1 MNNKKYNPFVDT
13 YNFNANSSNW
23 VQRLGHNADFYNNPL
38 GYNSS
43 PTPRPY
49 DNTADSGADD
59 DNEVISGFKPQ
70 TPRTTSLNNGFNV
83 NKQPPSMGNMSS
95 FNLKGNNNASDF
107 NANSSNWVQRLG
119 YNDAFH
125 ANPLGYNSSPTP
137 RPYDNTADSAT
148 DDDNEIVSGF
158 TPQTK
163 KNTKSNKDFMD
174 YFMDNLADIGY
185 GAKKALSGA
194 TFGASDWALRKLGLD
209 NEQEYLA
216 RKEAEGLG
224 TLTKGLGLASEIGGN
239 IIGAGGTLA
248 KGLGKAG
255 LKGYKLAT
263 ASGGIEGAA
272 YGLTSSDSW
281 ADVPRN
287 MALSTIA
294 GVSMPYLLKPIGAV
308 MKPISNR
315 ITRYMGQQNLI
326 KQLASET
333 NFQDVKLGNISDD
346 LANKIN
352 NVRNA
357 EGISVVDNTKSIIPA
372 ARVEHIRQRRVTN
385 DGYTPQDAA
394 KTVDMA
400 LFSKDPRVIKGN
412 VPENQVIFDASNPA
426 NKVVINK
433 HPETKGISVV
443 TTMKDK
449 SLGKINKRLGGL
461 PFPPY
466 GANITSD
473 VSTAAGSK
481 IPDFQPLN
489 KNITL
494 SQTDVNPFEKRSFV
508 EAMAD
513 RDKARVMRN
522 GVLSGASDLSERART
537 FQDLLTKRKEGW
549 RDADFE
555 KLVKTPELAKAEVQ
569 YAQFM
574 AKNGQKTLSPQ
585 KVSEFYERHPIA
597 KDMIA
602 EMREVDPRAFDNIL
616 PGSLEEFDMLKKI
629 LREEAGNKIKVGAS
643 KSGAL
648 KRAENALKELMD
660 GEFPGFKDVNTQYA
674 SAQTAQDVFES
685 KLRQGLTSVGGGT
698 ANTSPFWSGISSPL
712 TAAGV
717 IGGFFNPMYLALT
730 AAGLGGKALMRNSQR
745 AAARRLA
752 DGIVRTPVNINPVLA
767 NGLSAPVLNALL
779 KYQNKQDY

>member
-1 MNNKKYNPFVDT
+1 MNNLFQNNYESDNDERLDKKFSYNYQVIKRMYPKASELPEEEVRGIIRKYYQAPKGQEEQVIKDYISQKEPEWQTKYFAEDDENNT
-13 YNFNANSSNW
+13 LLSPITRMRR
-23 VQRLGHNADFYNNPL
+23 QRAKGFLHQ
-38 GYNSS
+38 SS
-43 PTPRPY
+43 PETSNMLMDY
-49 DNTADSGADD
+49 QALDTSDMLYGAA
-59 DNEVISGFKPQ
+59 
-70 TPRTTSLNNGFNV
+70 T
-83 NKQPPSMGNMSS
+83 
-95 FNLKGNNNASDF
+95 NNNYQMQKDKEENVDSMPQ
-107 NANSSNWVQRLG
+107 SS
-119 YNDAFH
+119 
-125 ANPLGYNSSPTP
+125 
-137 RPYDNTADSAT
+137 DSA
-148 DDDNEIVSGF
+148 
-158 TPQTK
+158 
-163 KNTKSNKDFMD
+163 KSFGD
-174 YFMDNLADIGY
+174 YFMDNVADIGY
-185 GAKKALSGA
+185 GMKKALSGA
-194 TFGASDWALRKLGLD
+194 TLGASDWALRRLGLD

-216 RKEAEGLG
+216 KKQAEGLG
-224 TLTKGLGLASEIGGN
+224 GLTKGLGVASEIGGN
-239 IIGAGGTLA
+239 ILGAGGALV
-248 KGLGKAG
+248 KGLQNAG
-255 LKGYKLAT
+255 FKGLRLAT
-263 ASGGIEGAA
+263 TAGGTEGAA
-272 YGLTSSDSW
+272 YGLTGSDRL
-281 ADVPRN
+281 ADAPEN
-287 MALSTIA
+287 MAWGA
-294 GVSMPYLLKPIGAV
+294 GLGAGMGASMPYLLKPIGAAMRPAV
-308 MKPISNR
+308 NR
-315 ITRYMGQQNLI
+315 INRYMGKRVLT
-326 KQLASET
+326 KQLQRGT
-333 NFQDVKLGNISDD
+333 DFQDVKLGNISDD

-372 ARVEHIRQRRVTN
+372 NRVEHIRQRRVTN
-385 DGYTPQDAA
+385 DGYAPQDAA

-400 LFSKDPRVIKGN
+400 LFSKDPRAIKGN
-412 VPENQVIFDASNPA
+412 VPENQVVFDASNPA

-508 EAMAD
+508 EALAD

-522 GVLSGASDLSERART
+522 GVLSGASDLSERARIL
-537 FQDLLTKRKEGW
+537 QDNLTKRKDGW
-549 RDADFE
+549 FDADFE
-555 KLVKTPELAKAEVQ
+555 KLIKTPEMAKAEVQ

-585 KVSEFYERHPIA
+585 KVSDFYGQHPIA

-616 PGSLEEFDMLKKI
+616 PGSLEEFDMLKKN

-643 KSGAL
+643 KSSAL

-674 SAQTAQDVFES
+674 SAQTAQDIFES

-717 IGGFFNPMYLALT
+717 IGGFFNPSALALT
-730 AAGLGGKALMRNSQR
+730 AAGLGGKALMRSSRR

-752 DGIVRTPVNINPVLA
+752 DGIVRTPVNINPVFA
-767 NGLSAPVLNALL
+767 NGLSAPALNALS
-779 KYQNKQDY
+779 KYQNRQDY

>member
-1 MNNKKYNPFVDT
+1 MNNLFQNNYESDNDERLDKKFSYNYQVIKRMYPKASELPEEEVRGIIRKYYQAPKGQEEQVIKDYISQKEPEWQTKYFAEDDENNT
-13 YNFNANSSNW
+13 LLSPITRMRR
-23 VQRLGHNADFYNNPL
+23 QRAKGFLHQ
-38 GYNSS
+38 SS
-43 PTPRPY
+43 PETSNMLMDY
-49 DNTADSGADD
+49 QALDTSDMLYGAA
-59 DNEVISGFKPQ
+59 
-70 TPRTTSLNNGFNV
+70 T
-83 NKQPPSMGNMSS
+83 
-95 FNLKGNNNASDF
+95 NNNYQMQKDKEENVDSMPQ
-107 NANSSNWVQRLG
+107 SS
-119 YNDAFH
+119 
-125 ANPLGYNSSPTP
+125 
-137 RPYDNTADSAT
+137 DSA
-148 DDDNEIVSGF
+148 
-158 TPQTK
+158 
-163 KNTKSNKDFMD
+163 KSFGD
-174 YFMDNLADIGY
+174 YFMDNVADIGY
-185 GAKKALSGA
+185 GMKKALSGA
-194 TFGASDWALRKLGLD
+194 TLGASDWALRRLGLD

-216 RKEAEGLG
+216 KKQAEGLG
-224 TLTKGLGLASEIGGN
+224 GLTKGLGVASEIGGN
-239 IIGAGGTLA
+239 ILGAGGALA
-248 KGLGKAG
+248 KGLQNAG
-255 LKGYKLAT
+255 FNGLRLAT
-263 ASGGIEGAA
+263 TAGGTEGAA
-272 YGLTSSDSW
+272 YGLTGSDRL
-281 ADVPRN
+281 ADAPEN
-287 MALSTIA
+287 MAWGA
-294 GVSMPYLLKPIGAV
+294 GLGAGMGASMPYLLKPIGAAMRPAV
-308 MKPISNR
+308 NR
-315 ITRYMGQQNLI
+315 INRYMGKRVLT
-326 KQLASET
+326 KQLQRGT
-333 NFQDVKLGNISDD
+333 DFQDVKLGNISDD

-372 ARVEHIRQRRVTN
+372 NRVEHIRQRRVTN
-385 DGYTPQDAA
+385 DGYAPQDAA

-412 VPENQVIFDASNPA
+412 VPENQVVFDASNPA

-508 EAMAD
+508 EALAD

-522 GVLSGASDLSERART
+522 GVLSGASDLSERARIL
-537 FQDLLTKRKEGW
+537 QDNLTKRKDGW
-549 RDADFE
+549 FDADFE
-555 KLVKTPELAKAEVQ
+555 KLIKTPEMAKAEVQ

-585 KVSEFYERHPIA
+585 KVSDFYGQHPIA

-616 PGSLEEFDMLKKI
+616 PGSLEEFDMLKKN

-643 KSGAL
+643 KSSAL

-674 SAQTAQDVFES
+674 SAQTAQDIFES

-717 IGGFFNPMYLALT
+717 IGGYFNPSALALT
-730 AAGLGGKALMRNSQR
+730 AAGLGGKALMRSSRR

-752 DGIVRTPVNINPVLA
+752 DGIVRTPVNINPVFA
-767 NGLSAPVLNALL
+767 NGLSAPALNALS
-779 KYQNKQDY
+779 KYQNRQDY

>member
-1 MNNKKYNPFVDT
+1 MNILFQNNYESENDKRLDKKFSYNYQVIKSMYPKASELPEEEVRGIIRKYYQAPQGQEEQVIKD
-13 YNFNANSSNW
+13 YISQKEPEWQQLYGLDYEDKEEKQNQDSNSFWQPTQN
-23 VQRLGHNADFYNNPL
+23 NDFWG
-38 GYNSS
+38 GY
-43 PTPRPY
+43 
-49 DNTADSGADD
+49 G
-59 DNEVISGFKPQ
+59 
-70 TPRTTSLNNGFNV
+70 
-83 NKQPPSMGNMSS
+83 NKQNVSS
-95 FNLKGNNNASDF
+95 S
-107 NANSSNWVQRLG
+107 
-119 YNDAFH
+119 
-125 ANPLGYNSSPTP
+125 T
-137 RPYDNTADSAT
+137 
-148 DDDNEIVSGF
+148 
-158 TPQTK
+158 TPQEPN
-163 KNTKSNKDFMD
+163 NTQTLSD
-174 YFMDNLADIGY
+174 YFMDNVADIGY
-185 GAKKALSGA
+185 GAKKAISGA
-194 TFGASDWALRKLGLD
+194 TFGASDWALRRLGLD

-216 RKEAEGLG
+216 KKQAEGLG
-224 TLTKGLGLASEIGGN
+224 GLTQGLGVASEIGGN
-239 IIGAGGTLA
+239 ILGAGGALV
-248 KGLGKAG
+248 KGLQNTG
-255 LKGYKLAT
+255 LNGLKLAT
-263 ASGGIEGAA
+263 TAGGIESAA
-272 YGLTSSDSW
+272 YGLTGSDRL
-281 ADVPRN
+281 ADVPKN
-287 MALSTIA
+287 MAWGA
-294 GVSMPYLLKPIGAV
+294 GLGAGLGAGMPYLLKPIGAAMRPAV
-308 MKPISNR
+308 NR
-315 ITRYMGQQNLI
+315 INRYMGKRALT
-326 KQLASET
+326 KQLQRGT
-333 NFQDVKLGNISDD
+333 DFQDVKLGNISDD

-385 DGYTPQDAA
+385 DGYAPQDAA

-513 RDKARVMRN
+513 RDKARVIRN

-585 KVSEFYERHPIA
+585 KVSEFYGRHPIA

-616 PGSLEEFDMLKKI
+616 PGSLAEFDMLKKI
-629 LREEAGNKIKVGAS
+629 LREEAGNKITIGAS
-643 KSGAL
+643 KSDAL
-648 KRAENALKELMD
+648 NRAENALTELLN
-660 GEFPGFKDVNTQYA
+660 GEFPGFNEINIQYEKA
-674 SAQTAQDVFES
+674 KIAQDVFEGN
-685 KLRQGLTSVGGGT
+685 LYHGLKSIGT
-698 ANTSPFWSGISSPL
+698 EAANTAPFWHGLSGPL
-712 TAAGV
+712 TASGIVGAY
-717 IGGFFNPMYLALT
+717 FNPMYLALT

>member
-1 MNNKKYNPFVDT
+1 MNSIFQNNYESDNDERLDRKFSYNYQVIKRMYPKASELPEEEVRGIIRKYYQTPKGQEEQVIKD
-13 YNFNANSSNW
+13 YIRQKEPEWQQLYGLDYEDEEEVEDANSFWQPTQN
-23 VQRLGHNADFYNNPL
+23 NDFWG
-38 GYNSS
+38 GY
-43 PTPRPY
+43 
-49 DNTADSGADD
+49 G
-59 DNEVISGFKPQ
+59 
-70 TPRTTSLNNGFNV
+70 
-83 NKQPPSMGNMSS
+83 NKQNTSS
-95 FNLKGNNNASDF
+95 STTPQ
-107 NANSSNWVQRLG
+107 SSN
-119 YNDAFH
+119 
-125 ANPLGYNSSPTP
+125 
-137 RPYDNTADSAT
+137 
-148 DDDNEIVSGF
+148 
-158 TPQTK
+158 
-163 KNTKSNKDFMD
+163 NTKTLGD
-174 YFMDNLADIGY
+174 YFMDNVADIGY

-194 TFGASDWALRKLGLD
+194 TFGASDWIQRRLGLD

-216 RKEAEGLG
+216 KKQAEGLG
-224 TLTKGLGLASEIGGN
+224 GLTQGLGVASEISGN
-239 IIGAGGTLA
+239 ILGAGGALVNGLQNA
-248 KGLGKAG
+248 GFKGLR
-255 LKGYKLAT
+255 LAT
-263 ASGGIEGAA
+263 TAGGIEGAA
-272 YGLTSSDSW
+272 YGLTGSDRLTD
-281 ADVPRN
+281 APEN
-287 MALSTIA
+287 MAWGA
-294 GVSMPYLLKPIGAV
+294 GLGAGMGASMPYLLKPIGAAMRPAV
-308 MKPISNR
+308 NR
-315 ITRYMGQQNLI
+315 INRYMGKRVLT
-326 KQLASET
+326 KQLQRGT
-333 NFQDVKLGNISDD
+333 DFQDVKLGNISDD

-357 EGISVVDNTKSIIPA
+357 EGISIVDNTKSIIPA
-372 ARVEHIRQRRVTN
+372 NRVEHIRQRRVTN
-385 DGYTPQDAA
+385 DGYAPQDAA

-412 VPENQVIFDASNPA
+412 VPENQVVFDASNPA

-489 KNITL
+489 KNITP

-508 EAMAD
+508 EALAD
-513 RDKARVMRN
+513 RDKARIMRN
-522 GVLSGASDLSERART
+522 GVLSGANDLSERARIL
-537 FQDLLTKRKEGW
+537 QDNLVRRKDGW
-549 RDADFE
+549 FDADFE
-555 KLVKTPELAKAEVQ
+555 KLIKTPELAKAEVQ

-585 KVSEFYERHPIA
+585 KVSDFYGQHPIA

-616 PGSLEEFDMLKKI
+616 PGSLGEFDMLKKN

-674 SAQTAQDVFES
+674 SAQTAQDIFES

-717 IGGFFNPMYLALT
+717 IGGYFNPSALALT
-730 AAGLGGKALMRNSQR
+730 AAGLGGKALMRSSRR

-752 DGIVRTPVNINPVLA
+752 DGIVRTPVNINPIFA
-767 NGLSAPVLNALL
+767 NGLSAPALNALS
-779 KYQNKQDY
+779 KYQNRQDY

>member
-1 MNNKKYNPFVDT
+1 
-13 YNFNANSSNW
+13 
-23 VQRLGHNADFYNNPL
+23 
-38 GYNSS
+38 
-43 PTPRPY
+43 
-49 DNTADSGADD
+49 
-59 DNEVISGFKPQ
+59 
-70 TPRTTSLNNGFNV
+70 
-83 NKQPPSMGNMSS
+83 
-95 FNLKGNNNASDF
+95 
-107 NANSSNWVQRLG
+107 
-119 YNDAFH
+119 
-125 ANPLGYNSSPTP
+125 
-137 RPYDNTADSAT
+137 
-148 DDDNEIVSGF
+148 
-158 TPQTK
+158 
-163 KNTKSNKDFMD
+163 
-174 YFMDNLADIGY
+174 
-185 GAKKALSGA
+185 
-194 TFGASDWALRKLGLD
+194 
-209 NEQEYLA
+209 
-216 RKEAEGLG
+216 
-224 TLTKGLGLASEIGGN
+224 
-239 IIGAGGTLA
+239 
-248 KGLGKAG
+248 
-255 LKGYKLAT
+255 
-263 ASGGIEGAA
+263 
-272 YGLTSSDSW
+272 
-281 ADVPRN
+281 
-287 MALSTIA
+287 
-294 GVSMPYLLKPIGAV
+294 
-308 MKPISNR
+308 
-315 ITRYMGQQNLI
+315 
-326 KQLASET
+326 
-333 NFQDVKLGNISDD
+333 
-346 LANKIN
+346 
-352 NVRNA
+352 
-357 EGISVVDNTKSIIPA
+357 
-372 ARVEHIRQRRVTN
+372 
-385 DGYTPQDAA
+385 
-394 KTVDMA
+394 
-400 LFSKDPRVIKGN
+400 
-412 VPENQVIFDASNPA
+412 
-426 NKVVINK
+426 
-433 HPETKGISVV
+433 
-443 TTMKDK
+443 MKDK

-585 KVSEFYERHPIA
+585 KVSEFYGRHPIA

-643 KSGAL
+643 KSDAL
-648 KRAENALKELMD
+648 NRAENALKELMD

-717 IGGFFNPMYLALT
+717 IGGFFNPSALALT

>member
-1 MNNKKYNPFVDT
+1 MDKIQIYEELERRGELG
-13 YNFNANSSNW
+13 
-23 VQRLGHNADFYNNPL
+23 RLAPEKRALWEEYKRRQ
-38 GYNSS
+38 SAS
-43 PTPRPY
+43 AAQVAQQIR
-49 DNTADSGADD
+49 
-59 DNEVISGFKPQ
+59 PQ
-70 TPRTTSLNNGFNV
+70 T
-83 NKQPPSMGNMSS
+83 NKT
-95 FNLKGNNNASDF
+95 
-107 NANSSNWVQRLG
+107 LG
-119 YNDAFH
+119 
-125 ANPLGYNSSPTP
+125 
-137 RPYDNTADSAT
+137 
-148 DDDNEIVSGF
+148 
-158 TPQTK
+158 
-163 KNTKSNKDFMD
+163 D
-174 YFMDNLADIGY
+174 YFMDNVADIGY
-185 GAKKALSGA
+185 GMKKALSGA
-194 TFGASDWALRKLGLD
+194 TFGASDWALRRLGLD
-209 NEQEYLA
+209 NEQEYL
-216 RKEAEGLG
+216 RHKRAEGLG
-224 TLTKGLGLASEIGGN
+224 GLTKGLGVASEIGGN
-239 IIGAGGTLA
+239 ILGAGGALV
-248 KGLGKAG
+248 KGLQNAG
-255 LKGYKLAT
+255 FKGLRLAT
-263 ASGGIEGAA
+263 TAGGIEGAA
-272 YGLTSSDSW
+272 YGLTGSDRLT
-281 ADVPRN
+281 DVPEN
-287 MALSTIA
+287 MAWGA
-294 GVSMPYLLKPIGAV
+294 GLGAGMGASMPYLLKPIGAAMRPAV
-308 MKPISNR
+308 NR
-315 ITRYMGQQNLI
+315 INRYMGKRALT
-326 KQLASET
+326 KQLQRET
-333 NFQDVKLGNISDD
+333 DFQDVKLGNISDD

-357 EGISVVDNTKSIIPA
+357 EGISIVDNTKSIIPA
-372 ARVEHIRQRRVTN
+372 NRVEHIRQRRVTN
-385 DGYTPQDAA
+385 DGYAPQDAA

-412 VPENQVIFDASNPA
+412 VPENQVVFDASNPA

-489 KNITL
+489 KNITP

-508 EAMAD
+508 EALAD
-513 RDKARVMRN
+513 RDKARIMRN
-522 GVLSGASDLSERART
+522 GVLSGANDLSERARIL
-537 FQDLLTKRKEGW
+537 QDNLTKRKDGW
-549 RDADFE
+549 FDADFE
-555 KLVKTPELAKAEVQ
+555 KLIRTPELAKAEVQ

-585 KVSEFYERHPIA
+585 KVSDFYGQHPIA

-616 PGSLEEFDMLKKI
+616 PGSLGEFDMLKKN

-674 SAQTAQDVFES
+674 SAQTAQDIFES
-685 KLRQGLTSVGGGT
+685 KLRQGLTSVGGST

-717 IGGFFNPMYLALT
+717 IGGYFNPSALALT
-730 AAGLGGKALMRNSQR
+730 AAGLGGKALMRSSRR

-752 DGIVRTPVNINPVLA
+752 DGIVRTPVNINPVFA
-767 NGLSAPVLNALL
+767 NGLSAPALNALS
-779 KYQNKQDY
+779 KYQNRQDY

>member
-1 MNNKKYNPFVDT
+1 MDKIQIYEELERRGELG
-13 YNFNANSSNW
+13 
-23 VQRLGHNADFYNNPL
+23 RLAPEKRALWEEYKRRQ
-38 GYNSS
+38 SAS
-43 PTPRPY
+43 AAQMAQQIR
-49 DNTADSGADD
+49 
-59 DNEVISGFKPQ
+59 PQ
-70 TPRTTSLNNGFNV
+70 T
-83 NKQPPSMGNMSS
+83 NKT
-95 FNLKGNNNASDF
+95 
-107 NANSSNWVQRLG
+107 LG
-119 YNDAFH
+119 
-125 ANPLGYNSSPTP
+125 
-137 RPYDNTADSAT
+137 
-148 DDDNEIVSGF
+148 
-158 TPQTK
+158 
-163 KNTKSNKDFMD
+163 D
-174 YFMDNLADIGY
+174 YFMDNVADIGY
-185 GAKKALSGA
+185 GMKKALSGA
-194 TFGASDWALRKLGLD
+194 TFGASDWALRRLGLD

-216 RKEAEGLG
+216 KKQAEGLG
-224 TLTKGLGLASEIGGN
+224 GLTKGLGVASEIGGN
-239 IIGAGGTLA
+239 ILGAGGALV
-248 KGLGKAG
+248 KGLQNLG
-255 LKGYKLAT
+255 LKGYGLAG
-263 ASGGIEGAA
+263 AAGGTEGAA
-272 YGLTSSDSW
+272 YGLTGSDRLT
-281 ADVPRN
+281 DTPEN
-287 MALSTIA
+287 MAWGA
-294 GVSMPYLLKPIGAV
+294 GLGAGMGAGMPYLLKPIGAAMRPAV
-308 MKPISNR
+308 NR
-315 ITRYMGQQNLI
+315 INRYMGKRVLT
-326 KQLASET
+326 KQLQKGT
-333 NFQDVKLGNISDD
+333 DFQDVKLGNISDD

-555 KLVKTPELAKAEVQ
+555 KLIKTPELAKAEVQ

-585 KVSEFYERHPIA
+585 KVSEFYGRHPIA

-717 IGGFFNPMYLALT
+717 IGGFFNPSALALT
-730 AAGLGGKALMRNSQR
+730 AAGLGGKALMRSSRR

-752 DGIVRTPVNINPVLA
+752 DGIVRTPVNINPIFA
-767 NGLSAPVLNALL
+767 NGLSAPALNALS

>member
-1 MNNKKYNPFVDT
+1 
-13 YNFNANSSNW
+13 
-23 VQRLGHNADFYNNPL
+23 
-38 GYNSS
+38 
-43 PTPRPY
+43 
-49 DNTADSGADD
+49 
-59 DNEVISGFKPQ
+59 
-70 TPRTTSLNNGFNV
+70 
-83 NKQPPSMGNMSS
+83 MG
-95 FNLKGNNNASDF
+95 
-107 NANSSNWVQRLG
+107 
-119 YNDAFH
+119 
-125 ANPLGYNSSPTP
+125 
-137 RPYDNTADSAT
+137 
-148 DDDNEIVSGF
+148 
-158 TPQTK
+158 
-163 KNTKSNKDFMD
+163 D
-174 YFMDNLADIGY
+174 YFTDNVADIGY
-185 GAKKALSGA
+185 GAKKALSGM
-194 TFGASDWALRKLGLD
+194 TFGASDWALRRLGLD

-216 RKEAEGLG
+216 GKKAEGLG
-224 TLTKGLGLASEIGGN
+224 GLTKGLGVASEIGGN
-239 IIGAGGTLA
+239 ILGAGGALA
-248 KGLGKAG
+248 KGLQNAG
-255 LKGYKLAT
+255 FKGLRLAT
-263 ASGGIEGAA
+263 TAGGAEGLA
-272 YGLTSSDSW
+272 YGLTGSDRLED
-281 ADVPRN
+281 APEN
-287 MALSTIA
+287 MAWGA
-294 GVSMPYLLKPIGAV
+294 GLGAGMGASMPYLLKPIGAAMRPAV
-308 MKPISNR
+308 NR
-315 ITRYMGQQNLI
+315 INRYMGKRVLT
-326 KQLASET
+326 KQLQRGT
-333 NFQDVKLGNISDD
+333 DFQDVKLGNISDD

-372 ARVEHIRQRRVTN
+372 NRVEHIRQRRVTN
-385 DGYTPQDAA
+385 DGYAPQDAA

-412 VPENQVIFDASNPA
+412 VPENQVVFDASNPA

-513 RDKARVMRN
+513 RDKARVIRN

-585 KVSEFYERHPIA
+585 KVSEFYGRHPIA

-717 IGGFFNPMYLALT
+717 IGGYFNPSALALT
-730 AAGLGGKALMRNSQR
+730 AAGLGGTALMRSSRR

-752 DGIVRTPVNINPVLA
+752 DGIVRTPVNINPVFA
-767 NGLSAPVLNALL
+767 NGLYKSGFCKRSIRTGIKRIV
-779 KYQNKQDY
+779 